1 MPKLLRNI
9 IRDGRIVSN
18 DIRKTNGRDSYERIY
33 EYNNERILL
42 TGIGLNGFMV
52 SAYPLKYRKAQK

>member
-1 MPKLLRNI
+1 MPILLRNI
-9 IRDGRIVSN
+9 IRDGRTVSSEV
-18 DIRKTNGRDSYERIY
+18 RKTNGREGNERIY

-52 SAYPLKYRKAQK
+52 SAYPLKNRKAQ